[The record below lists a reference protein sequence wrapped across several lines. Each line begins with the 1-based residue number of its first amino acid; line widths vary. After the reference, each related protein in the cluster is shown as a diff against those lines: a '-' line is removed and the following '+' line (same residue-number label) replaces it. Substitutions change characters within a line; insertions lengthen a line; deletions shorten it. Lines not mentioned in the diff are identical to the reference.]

1 LRPLRKR
8 EADECEC
15 NEQSED
21 FHDLSLFL
29 VDDCL
34 RVNPSQFLPAG
45 RMSGGG
51 FSLLADLTRRD
62 GAALDWGESTTF
74 LVPHGNDK
82 MI

>member
-1 LRPLRKR
+1 
-8 EADECEC
+8 
-15 NEQSED
+15 
-21 FHDLSLFL
+21 
-29 VDDCL
+29 
-34 RVNPSQFLPAG
+34 
-45 RMSGGG
+45 MSGGG